1 MRRSVLWRGS
11 LMVAWPCLGVSPV
24 LAEVYPLPPEGESV
38 IGEPE
43 EVVAAHADTLID
55 LARRHGLGFEEIVNA
70 NPGVDPW
77 LPGDGTV
84 IRLPK
89 RRILPDAPREGIVI
103 NLPEHRLYYYPAP
116 KPPEKAAAT
125 TKGDK
130 GDKND
135 KVPPSPPEPRVV
147 ITFPVSVGK
156 MDWATPIGLTRIAL
170 KIRNPTWTPPESVR
184 QEHLKNGEVLPKV
197 VPAGPDNPLGLF
209 AMRLAIPGG
218 AYMIHGT
225 NKPAGVGMQVTHGCM
240 RLFPEDIE
248 ALFGMVSEGTPVR
261 IVNQPHKAGW
271 RAGQLYAEVH
281 PALASTEA
289 GIVDPDLQSLT
300 RLVAQQAVLRPAMV
314 DWPRAEAAY
323 AAASGVAMVVTGS
336 GADGAN

>member
-1 MRRSVLWRGS
+1 MRDMAWLAGWMAAG
-11 LMVAWPCLGVSPV
+11 LAGVAS
-24 LAEVYPLPPEGESV
+24 AEVYPLPPEGESV
-38 IGEPE
+38 IGEPV
-43 EVVAAHADTLID
+43 EVVATHADTLID

-77 LPGDGTV
+77 LPGEGTLV
-84 IRLPK
+84 RLPK
-89 RRILPDAPREGIVI
+89 RRVLPDAPREGIVI
-103 NLPEHRLYYYPAP
+103 NLPEHRLYYYPPP
-116 KPPEKAAAT
+116 KVPDKAGSGA
-125 TKGDK
+125 KGDK
-130 GDKND
+130 
-135 KVPPSPPEPRVV
+135 PPAAPAIEPRVV
-147 ITFPVSVGK
+147 VTFPVSVGK
-156 MDWATPIGLTRIAL
+156 MDWATPLGLTRISM

-197 VPAGPDNPLGLF
+197 VAAGPDNPLGLF

-248 ALFGMVSEGTPVR
+248 ELFGMVTEGTPVR

-271 RAGQLYAEVH
+271 RAGRLYAEVH
-281 PALASTEA
+281 PPLASTEA
-289 GIVDPDLQSLT
+289 GIVDPDLQVLT
-300 RLVAQQAVLRPAMV
+300 RLVAQQAVSRAVLV
-314 DWPRAEAAY
+314 DWPRTEAVY
-323 AAASGVAMVVTGS
+323 AAASGLAMMVATGG